1 MNWGKWIIVAFILFA
16 AFIGTMITI
25 MMKQDIGL
33 VTKNYYAE
41 DLAFQ
46 NQLERKQNTEQLEL
60 KPEVTIEQRQVLKV
74 YFPSVS
80 FIESGEVR
88 LVRPSS
94 EKLDQQIKLQASA
107 DSVQLFNLNPLTPG
121 PYRVKLLWKAEGK
134 EFYLE
139 KLIVI

>member
-1 MNWGKWIIVAFILFA
+1 MNWGKSIVVAFILFA
-16 AFIGTMITI
+16 SFIGTMITI

-46 NQLERKQNTEQLEL
+46 NQLERKENTAQLEL
-60 KPEVTIEQRQVLKV
+60 KPEVVIEQNQLLKV

-80 FIESGEVR
+80 YVEEGEVK

-94 EKLDQQIKLQASA
+94 EKLDQRFSLLPSA
-107 DSVQLFNLNPLTPG
+107 DSVQVFNLNPLAPG
-121 PYRVKLLWKAEGK
+121 PYRVK
-134 EFYLE
+134 
-139 KLIVI
+139 

>member
-1 MNWGKWIIVAFILFA
+1 MNWGKWIIVAFVLFA

-46 NQLERKQNTEQLEL
+46 EQMERKQNTEQLEL

>member
-1 MNWGKWIIVAFILFA
+1 MNWGKWIIVAFVLFA

-46 NQLERKQNTEQLEL
+46 EQMERKQNTEQLEL
-60 KPEVTIEQRQVLKV
+60 KPEVVIEKNQLLKV
-74 YFPSVS
+74 YFPAVS
-80 FIESGEVR
+80 YVEEGEVK
-88 LVRPSS
+88 LLRPSS
-94 EKLDQQIKLQASA
+94 EKLDQRFVLLPSA
-107 DSVQLFNLNPLTPG
+107 DSVQVFSLDPLTPG
-121 PYRVKLLWKAEGK
+121 PYRVKLQWKAEGK

>member
-1 MNWGKWIIVAFILFA
+1 MNWGKWIVVAFVLFA

-41 DLAFQ
+41 DLDFQ
-46 NQLERKQNTEQLEL
+46 EQMERKQNTEQLEL
-60 KPEVTIEQRQVLKV
+60 KPEVTVEQGQVLKV

-80 FIESGEVR
+80 YIEAGEVK

-94 EKLDQQIKLQASA
+94 EKLDQQVNLHVSA
-107 DSVQLFNLNPLTPG
+107 DSVQVFNLNPLTPG
-121 PYRVKLLWKAEGK
+121 PYRVKMQWKTEGK

>member
-1 MNWGKWIIVAFILFA
+1 MNWGKSIVVAFILFA
-16 AFIGTMITI
+16 SFIGTMITI

-46 NQLERKQNTEQLEL
+46 NQLERKENTAQLEL
-60 KPEVTIEQRQVLKV
+60 KPEVVIEQNQLLKV

-80 FIESGEVR
+80 YVEEGEVK

-94 EKLDQQIKLQASA
+94 EKLDQRFSLLPSA
-107 DSVQLFNLNPLTPG
+107 DSVQVFNLNPLAPG
-121 PYRVKLLWKAEGK
+121 PYRVKLLWKTEGK

>member
-1 MNWGKWIIVAFILFA
+1 MNWGKWIVVAFILFA
-16 AFIGTMITI
+16 AFIGTIITI

-46 NQLERKQNTEQLEL
+46 EQMERKQNTEQLEL

>member
-1 MNWGKWIIVAFILFA
+1 MNWGKWIVVAFILFV
-16 AFIGTMITI
+16 AFIGTMLTI
-25 MMKQDIGL
+25 MMRQDIGL

-60 KPEVTIEQRQVLKV
+60 KPVVTIEQGQVMKV
-74 YFPSVS
+74 YFPAVS
-80 FIESGEVR
+80 FVESGEVK
-88 LVRPSS
+88 LIRPSS
-94 EKLDQQIKLQASA
+94 EKLDQQVKLQASA
-107 DSVQLFNLNPLTPG
+107 DSVQVFNLNPLTPG
-121 PYRVKLLWKAEGK
+121 PYRVKLQWKAEGK

>member
-1 MNWGKWIIVAFILFA
+1 MNWGKWIVVAFVLFA
-16 AFIGTMITI
+16 SFIGTMITI

-46 NQLERKQNTEQLEL
+46 DQLERKQNTGQLEL
-60 KPEVTIEQRQVLKV
+60 KPEVVIEQNQLLKV

-80 FIESGEVR
+80 YVEEGEIK
-88 LVRPSS
+88 LMRPSS
-94 EKLDQQIKLQASA
+94 EKLDQRFTLLPSA
-107 DSVQLFNLNPLTPG
+107 DSVQVFNLNPLTPG
-121 PYRVKLLWKAEGK
+121 PYRVKLSWKAEGK

>member
-80 FIESGEVR
+80 FIESGEVK

-94 EKLDQQIKLQASA
+94 EKLDQQVKLEASA
-107 DSVQLFNLNPLTPG
+107 DSVQVFNLSPLTPG

>member
-1 MNWGKWIIVAFILFA
+1 MNWGKWIVVAFILFA

-46 NQLERKQNTEQLEL
+46 EQMERKQNTEQLEL

>member
-1 MNWGKWIIVAFILFA
+1 MNWGKWIVVAFVLFA
-16 AFIGTMITI
+16 SFIGTMITI

-46 NQLERKQNTEQLEL
+46 DQLERKQNTEQLEL
-60 KPEVTIEQRQVLKV
+60 KPEVVIEQNQLLKV
-74 YFPSVS
+74 YFPAVS
-80 FIESGEVR
+80 YVEEGEVK
-88 LVRPSS
+88 LIRPSS
-94 EKLDQQIKLQASA
+94 EKLDQRFTLLPSA
-107 DSVQLFNLNPLTPG
+107 DSVQVFNLNPLTPG
-121 PYRVKLLWKAEGK
+121 PYRVKLFWKAEGK

>member
-1 MNWGKWIIVAFILFA
+1 MNWGKWIVVAFILFA
-16 AFIGTMITI
+16 SFIGTMITI

-46 NQLERKQNTEQLEL
+46 DQLERKQNTEQLEL
-60 KPEVTIEQRQVLKV
+60 KPEVVIEQNQLLKV
-74 YFPSVS
+74 YFPAVS
-80 FIESGEVR
+80 YVEEGEVK
-88 LVRPSS
+88 LIRPSS
-94 EKLDQQIKLQASA
+94 EKLDQRFTLLPSA
-107 DSVQLFNLNPLTPG
+107 DSVQVFNLNPLTPG
-121 PYRVKLLWKAEGK
+121 PYRVKLFWKAEGK

>member
-1 MNWGKWIIVAFILFA
+1 MNWGKWIVVAFVLFA

-46 NQLERKQNTEQLEL
+46 DQLERKQNTEQLEL
-60 KPEVTIEQRQVLKV
+60 KPEVVIEQNQLLKV
-74 YFPSVS
+74 YFPAVS
-80 FIESGEVR
+80 YVEEGEVK
-88 LVRPSS
+88 LIRPSS
-94 EKLDQQIKLQASA
+94 EKLDQRFTLLPSA
-107 DSVQLFNLNPLTPG
+107 DSVQVFNLNPLTPG
-121 PYRVKLLWKAEGK
+121 PYRVKLFWKAEGK

>member
-1 MNWGKWIIVAFILFA
+1 MNWGKWIIVAFVLFA

-60 KPEVTIEQRQVLKV
+60 KPDVTIEQGQVLRV

-80 FIESGEVR
+80 YIEAGEVK

>member
-80 FIESGEVR
+80 FIESGEVK

-94 EKLDQQIKLQASA
+94 EKLDQQVKLEASA
-107 DSVQLFNLNPLTPG
+107 DSVQVFNLSPLTPG
-121 PYRVKLLWKAEGK
+121 PYRVKLSWKAEGK

>member
-1 MNWGKWIIVAFILFA
+1 MNWGKWIVVAFVLFA
-16 AFIGTMITI
+16 SFIGTMITI

-46 NQLERKQNTEQLEL
+46 DQLERKQNTEQLEL
-60 KPEVTIEQRQVLKV
+60 KPQVVIEQNQLLKV
-74 YFPSVS
+74 YFPAVS
-80 FIESGEVR
+80 YVEEGEVK
-88 LVRPSS
+88 LIRPSS
-94 EKLDQQIKLQASA
+94 EKLDQRFTLLPSA
-107 DSVQLFNLNPLTPG
+107 DSVQVFNLNPLTPG
-121 PYRVKLLWKAEGK
+121 PYRVKLFWKAEGK